1 MEKCLS
7 YASCI
12 DKLQSPTMSQKPIA
26 KMMFSHLFKCTE
38 QWHEIVWLSKKKKK
52 KDCVIQYHHR
62 RNKFLAPSICKL
74 GKPCLK

>member
-52 KDCVIQYHHR
+52 KRLCHTISSQ
-62 RNKFLAPSICKL
+62 KE
-74 GKPCLK
+74 